1 MIPDATAYDLVI
13 LKSHAPAN
21 LLPGDMSASL
31 LYVEQKML
39 REKERK
45 SNKDDTDYN
54 AGIMFI
60 IISQMSKLCCH
71 TPPKY
76 TPSNI

>member
-1 MIPDATAYDLVI
+1 MIPDATAYELVI

-31 LYVEQKML
+31 LYVEQKKL

-45 SNKDDTDYN
+45 SNKDDTD
-54 AGIMFI
+54 
-60 IISQMSKLCCH
+60 
-71 TPPKY
+71 
-76 TPSNI
+76 

>member
-1 MIPDATAYDLVI
+1 MIPDATAYVLVI

-31 LYVEQKML
+31 LYVEQKKL

-45 SNKDDTDYN
+45 SNKDDTD
-54 AGIMFI
+54 
-60 IISQMSKLCCH
+60 
-71 TPPKY
+71 
-76 TPSNI
+76 